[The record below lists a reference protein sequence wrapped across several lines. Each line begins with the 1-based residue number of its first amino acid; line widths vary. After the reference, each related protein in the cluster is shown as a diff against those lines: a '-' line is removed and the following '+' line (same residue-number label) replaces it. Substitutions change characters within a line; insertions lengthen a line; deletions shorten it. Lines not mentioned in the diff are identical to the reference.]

1 MYFIQHCFNCR
12 PLDSTVSENFRRFT
26 DVHFATVFGSG
37 IRDPGSGI
45 RDPGSGINIPDPP
58 HWYILHDPEKNKLR
72 RCTLLI
78 YQESYIG
85 HFNKTNKFHF
95 TFCNQKKLCYCY
107 CTIYMSRKSFNAI
120 LLQNSTVKNLGFKLQ
135 FIIKKLDMDIFK
147 IDPRDSYIIRIDVKK
162 YSSWTL
168 DCRHLTITISSQDK

>member
-26 DVHFATVFGSG
+26 DVHLVLLLFL
-37 IRDPGSGI
+37 DPGSGI
-45 RDPGSGINIPDPP
+45 RDPGPGINIPDPP
-58 HWYILHDPEKNKLR
+58 HWYLLHDPEKNKLR
-72 RCTLLI
+72 RCTDVRCLFIKRAISAILI
-78 YQESYIG
+78 KPSNFIL
-85 HFNKTNKFHF
+85 HFAIRKNFVTA
-95 TFCNQKKLCYCY
+95 TVQ
-107 CTIYMSRKSFNAI
+107 YMSRKSFNAI

-135 FIIKKLDMDIFK
+135 FIIKKLDMDLFK

-168 DCRHLTITISSQDK
+168 DWDI